1 MAEEKYDLI
10 SEIDNVK
17 SSWKL
22 KVRVLR
28 IWKTLYE
35 LQMIVMDEKCHKIGV
50 VVKKVLCPE
59 FENDLQEGGVYI
71 LTNFGVGDNKG
82 SYPVYMHKWKL
93 NFYRNTTLRRV
104 SSFDGPDNDFQF
116 LPFSQVSDKK
126 DETNLLVDV
135 IGKVVDSGDV
145 KPYDKDDGGEG
156 KSNLKLCCTFWDD
169 YAQQMHDFIAGNK
182 SLYTPVLII
191 QFGRVKYWKVKKE
204 LSIQN
209 AYYCTKLL
217 FNSDLPEVV
226 EFRKTLISKFGT
238 ASSSQGASQ
247 LSSKVKSFRDEFLS
261 MPKMTIGEIIDA
273 TKPITCVVLATITCV
288 EERCGWSYI
297 ACRKCKKKV
306 IKKSEHIDL
315 ENKEDSVG
323 KNLENDG
330 KLYCPGCECYASSVF
345 PSFKIQARV
354 RDGSGNASFVMFE
367 REVTKL
373 LRTTAAEV
381 REKQLQDEDEVT
393 FPEVFVNLKEKR
405 VLFMISVS
413 KNNID
418 TLYHVYT
425 VSKVCNDPS
434 IMAEFDNNQPGDDDD
449 DQGNDHGGAYEEAGN
464 TKKECLLIKDV
475 VSCTDESSNALE
487 ATSETAASPIKR
499 PHEAVDDD
507 KTIGQNSS
515 TKKKLLPVKIEK

>member
-22 KVRVLR
+22 K
-28 IWKTLYE
+28 
-35 LQMIVMDEKCHKIGV
+35 CHKIGA

-59 FENDLQEGGVYI
+59 
-71 LTNFGVGDNKG
+71 
-82 SYPVYMHKWKL
+82 
-93 NFYRNTTLRRV
+93 FYRNTTLRRV

-116 LPFSQVSDKK
+116 LPFSQVFDKK

-156 KSNLKLCCTFWDD
+156 KRLNIQIEDADNLKLCCTFWDD

-182 SLYTPVLII
+182 SLDTPVLII

-247 LSSKVKSFRDEFLS
+247 LSSRVKSFRDEFLS

-297 ACRKCKKKV
+297 ACRKCQKKV

-381 REKQLQDEDEVT
+381 HEKQLQDEDEVT
-393 FPEVFVNLKEKR
+393 FPEVLQ
-405 VLFMISVS
+405 IS
-413 KNNID
+413 K
-418 TLYHVYT
+418 
-425 VSKVCNDPS
+425 
-434 IMAEFDNNQPGDDDD
+434 
-449 DQGNDHGGAYEEAGN
+449 
-464 TKKECLLIKDV
+464 KKEFY
-475 VSCTDESSNALE
+475 S
-487 ATSETAASPIKR
+487 
-499 PHEAVDDD
+499 
-507 KTIGQNSS
+507 
-515 TKKKLLPVKIEK
+515 